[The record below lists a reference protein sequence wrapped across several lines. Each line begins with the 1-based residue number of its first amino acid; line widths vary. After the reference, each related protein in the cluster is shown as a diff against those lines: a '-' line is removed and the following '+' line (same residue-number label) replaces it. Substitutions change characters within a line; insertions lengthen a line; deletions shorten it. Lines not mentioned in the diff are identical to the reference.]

1 MLAYCSQ
8 EQLVRFKQ
16 PCLLYDVFLVT
27 LSGLLCLLAFFV
39 VWIIYALHHMYFFGA
54 KCCPFAQV
62 FVEGFERL
70 SLFIVLC
77 LFTEA
82 RFLIRSFGL
91 SCLLD
96 FTLVR
101 PFGLFWH

>member
-1 MLAYCSQ
+1 MLADCSQ

-16 PCLLYDVFLVT
+16 PCLLYDVFLVA

-39 VWIIYALHHMYFFGA
+39 VWIIYSLHDMYFFGA
-54 KCCPFAQV
+54 KYCPLSRF

-82 RFLIRSFGL
+82 RFLIRSFGF
-91 SCLLD
+91 SCLWD

-101 PFGLFWH
+101 LFGLFWH